1 MTASLCPS
9 DFHGTILSTEIKT
22 EWPYSPQEEAAEQA
36 ASAAG
41 LCLRGGQGRLAHRPQ
56 AATRLTQ
63 AQVRVAPFQNIMTVE
78 KIFACVLI
86 CVCGCFFF
94 LKAHLVNTGC

>member
-36 ASAAG
+36 ASATG

-63 AQVRVAPFQNIMTVE
+63 AQARVAPFQNILTIENICMCTDMCMWVFF
-78 KIFACVLI
+78 KRLI
-86 CVCGCFFF
+86 
-94 LKAHLVNTGC
+94 L